1 MILMQ
6 NTLIF
11 NIATYPLIFNCTFK
25 ATRSGGM
32 ISNLG
37 NFVCG
42 WGMAVTVIAFT
53 VSFEYNSYGSVYQ

>member
-1 MILMQ
+1 MFDH
-6 NTLIF
+6 T
-11 NIATYPLIFNCTFK
+11 K